1 MTVRFIHS
9 GDWHLGKSFGT
20 LPDGLSGELRA
31 ARFDAISRIADI
43 AIDRAASHVLVAGD
57 VFDSP
62 DIARVDLRRAVERM
76 ADHPNIVWVLLPGNH
91 DPARSGGVWQRLRRL
106 EPPPN
111 LVIADDAAPLD
122 LAPGVTLLPA
132 PLTSKFPGHDPSAWM
147 TGAVTPPGTLRI
159 GLAHGSVH
167 AFGQGSNGDGGNDG
181 DSGVT
186 LAADRAAQSGLAYLA
201 LGDWHGTKR
210 ITPNTWYSGT
220 PEPDRFPDN
229 DPGHVLA
236 VSVNGPG
243 HADVETIDSRAFTWA
258 KASATITSADDLA
271 AIDQTIAA
279 MSKTPR
285 ALLLNLALA
294 GNVSMAEHERVGAW
308 CERWSA
314 RLKWLDVTF
323 DRLAIRPTTSDLD
336 QLAGSPA
343 LITVAK
349 RLVAI
354 TDDAS
359 ADGET
364 RAAASLALI
373 RLFGFAAE
381 AAGEPTP

>member
-20 LPDGLSGELRA
+20 LPEGLSGELRA

-106 EPPPN
+106 EPPQN
-111 LVIADDAAPLD
+111 IVIADEAAPLD

-147 TGAVTPPGTLRI
+147 TSAVTPPGTLRI
-159 GLAHGSVH
+159 GLAHGSVQ

-236 VSVNGPG
+236 V
-243 HADVETIDSRAFTWA
+243 
-258 KASATITSADDLA
+258 
-271 AIDQTIAA
+271 
-279 MSKTPR
+279 
-285 ALLLNLALA
+285 
-294 GNVSMAEHERVGAW
+294 
-308 CERWSA
+308 
-314 RLKWLDVTF
+314 
-323 DRLAIRPTTSDLD
+323 
-336 QLAGSPA
+336 
-343 LITVAK
+343 
-349 RLVAI
+349 
-354 TDDAS
+354 
-359 ADGET
+359 
-364 RAAASLALI
+364 
-373 RLFGFAAE
+373 
-381 AAGEPTP
+381 